1 MSQVNVD
8 GVGIEYQVTGHGR
21 PVVLL
26 HGWPDSG
33 RLWRHQV
40 PALADAGFQV
50 IVPDLRGYGRSGKP
64 DAVEAYSLPVLA
76 GDVLAIL
83 ADQGAGRAHVVGHDW
98 GAALGWV
105 LASFAPDQVDHL
117 VALSVGNPVTLLRT
131 FEQRQMSWYMLLFQF
146 PGVAERWLT
155 EDSWANFRSW
165 ARHPDADQVIADLE
179 ASGSLTPGLNWYRA
193 NLPPESWAGPAPQL
207 PPVQAPT
214 MGIWSSGDM
223 ALSEVQMTDSAQN
236 VAGPWR
242 YERLDGPGHWM
253 QLDAPAEV
261 SRLLLDFLPAG
272 PFPDAG
278 EHAAGRRGRIR

>member
-1 MSQVNVD
+1 MNQVNVD
-8 GVGIEYQVTGHGR
+8 GVGIEYQVTGRGR

-40 PALADAGFQV
+40 PALAGAGFQV
-50 IVPDLRGYGRSGKP
+50 IVPDLRGYGLSGKP
-64 DAVEAYSLPVLA
+64 GAVEAYSLPVLA

-83 ADQGAGRAHVVGHDW
+83 ADQGVGRTHVVGHDW

-105 LASFAPDQVDHL
+105 LASLAPDKVDHL
-117 VALSVGNPVTLLRT
+117 VALSVGNPVTFLRS

-146 PGVAERWLT
+146 PGVAERWLN
-155 EDSWANFRSW
+155 EDGWANFRSW
-165 ARHPDADQVIADLE
+165 AHHPDASQVIADLE

-193 NLPPESWAGPAPQL
+193 NVPPESWVGPPMQL
-207 PPVQAPT
+207 PPVHAPT

-223 ALSEVQMTDSAQN
+223 ALSEVQMTDSAKN
-236 VAGPWR
+236 VVGPWR

-253 QLDAPAEV
+253 QLDAPATINQ
-261 SRLLLDFLPAG
+261 LLLDFLPAS
-272 PFPDAG
+272 PVPNAG
-278 EHAAGRRGRIR
+278 EHGAG